1 MTTTLE
7 EMVQLGIH
15 LGHQA
20 RKWNPKMA
28 PYIYDKRN
36 GTHIIDIV
44 QTVSQLKEVSTF
56 LTKAASENKTF
67 LFVGTKKQISHIVK
81 DAALNC
87 QSSYLTQRWL
97 GGMLTNWQTMR
108 KSILRLTELKA
119 QEKNGYFN
127 AMPKKQAAQLRKQL
141 ERLETYLGGVES
153 MSRIPD
159 VVIIVGQPDE
169 RNAVLECKKLGIPT
183 VTILDTDCDPSLA
196 DLFVPGNDD
205 SPGAVN
211 FLLQSFGEAIR
222 EGQQIAQEKS
232 TPERKAKIASKATK

>member
-7 EMVQLGIH
+7 EMVQLGLH

-44 QTVSQLKEVSTF
+44 QTVSQLKEISTF

-67 LFVGTKKQISHIVK
+67 LFVGTKKQISQIVK
-81 DAALNC
+81 EAALDC
-87 QSSYLTQRWL
+87 QSYYLTQRWL
-97 GGMLTNWQTMR
+97 GGMLTNWQTM
-108 KSILRLTELKA
+108 KTSIARLTELKVL
-119 QEKNGYFN
+119 QKYGYLDK
-127 AMPKKQAAQLRKQL
+127 MPKKQAALLRKQL
-141 ERLETYLGGVES
+141 ERLDTYLGGVES
-153 MSRIPD
+153 MKRIPD
-159 VVIIVGQPDE
+159 VVIIIGQPDE

-196 DLFVPGNDD
+196 DFFVPANDD

-211 FLLQSFGEAIR
+211 FLLQKFGDAIR
-222 EGQQIAQEKS
+222 EGQQMAQEAQEK
-232 TPERKAKIASKATK
+232 KKTK